1 LVELRDHSETCL
13 STGFPNSPARASE
26 IFIHSCRHC
35 INHQRVA
42 QFAVPE
48 LTRNTSINLNAR
60 SSLRRQANAITSL
73 LAITSS
79 NYPAIIFRF
88 GASANTFCEFKFAMK
103 RNNRKM
109 PNRPSD
115 IAEQLRELLQL
126 RRKVRAAEIA
136 AASRDRSGSNEPTAR
151 NSERNPKMPNQ
162 SSRKFRE
169 QMAKYRASRHMD
181 HLG

>member
-1 LVELRDHSETCL
+1 
-13 STGFPNSPARASE
+13 
-26 IFIHSCRHC
+26 
-35 INHQRVA
+35 
-42 QFAVPE
+42 
-48 LTRNTSINLNAR
+48 
-60 SSLRRQANAITSL
+60 
-73 LAITSS
+73 
-79 NYPAIIFRF
+79 
-88 GASANTFCEFKFAMK
+88 MK

-169 QMAKYRASRHMD
+169 
-181 HLG
+181 